1 MTAER
6 LLDLVIPTFVAAAV
20 AFHGLFEISNLVRFG
35 LVFGASLALPADAAV
50 APAHAVPAA
59 SRQPTSSP
67 SQESGVVISHLRIPS
82 ISVDEEVRSGI
93 SQSVINQGVAHW
105 AGTSA
110 PGENGNV
117 VLAGHRTTYTR
128 PFQDLDRLEIGDLVY
143 LEDGDGFEVM
153 YRVSESFIVEP
164 EDIWIS
170 YDLGKPMVTMFACHP
185 KGSATQRIVVQAE
198 LVAGRRVA

>member
-1 MTAER
+1 M
-6 LLDLVIPTFVAAAV
+6 AA
-20 AFHGLFEISNLVRFG
+20 FG
-35 LVFGASLALPADAAV
+35 LVLVASLALPADAAV

-59 SRQPTSSP
+59 GRQPTSSP
-67 SQESGVVISHLRIPS
+67 SQESGVVVSHVRIPS
-82 ISVDEEVRSGI
+82 IGVDEEVRSGI
-93 SQSVINQGVAHW
+93 SLSVIDQGVAHW

-110 PGENGNV
+110 PGESGNV
-117 VLAGHRTTYTR
+117 VLAGHRSTYTR
-128 PFQDLDRLEIGDLVY
+128 PFEDLDHLEVGDLVY

-153 YRVSESFIVEP
+153 YRVSDSFIVAP

-185 KGSATQRIVVQAE
+185 KGSAKQRIVVQAE

>member
-1 MTAER
+1 MR
-6 LLDLVIPTFVAAAV
+6 
-20 AFHGLFEISNLVRFG
+20 LVRSAIRFMAAFG
-35 LVFGASLALPADAAV
+35 LVVVACIAPPADAVV

-67 SQESGVVISHLRIPS
+67 SQESGVVVSHLRIPS
-82 ISVDEEVRSGI
+82 IGVDEEVRSGI
-93 SQSVINQGVAHW
+93 SLSVINQGVAHW

-110 PGENGNV
+110 PGGSGNM

-128 PFQDLDRLEIGDLVY
+128 PFADLDRLEVGDLVY
-143 LEDGDGFEVM
+143 LEDGDGFDVM
-153 YRVSESFIVEP
+153 YRVSDIFIVSP

-170 YDLGKPMVTMFACHP
+170 YDLGRPMVTMFACHP
-185 KGSATQRIVVQAE
+185 KGSARERIVVQAE

>member
-1 MTAER
+1 MR
-6 LLDLVIPTFVAAAV
+6 
-20 AFHGLFEISNLVRFG
+20 LVRSAIRFMAAFG
-35 LVFGASLALPADAAV
+35 FVVVASIAPPADAVV

-67 SQESGVVISHLRIPS
+67 IQESGVVVSHLRIPA
-82 ISVDEEVRSGI
+82 IGVDEEVRSGI
-93 SQSVINQGVAHW
+93 SLSVINQGVAHW
-105 AGTSA
+105 AGTSE
-110 PGENGNV
+110 PGGSGNV
-117 VLAGHRTTYTR
+117 VLAGHRTTFTR
-128 PFQDLDRLEIGDLVY
+128 PFVNLDRLAVGDLVY

-153 YRVSESFIVEP
+153 YRVMDTFIVSP

-185 KGSATQRIVVQAE
+185 KGSAKQRIVVQAE